1 MKKKLI
7 GAVEVSSCAV
17 KVVIGYVLDGE
28 VVVLNTVVSPLEEGA
43 VLDGDIHDFALV
55 SKTIASTIKEGTQ
68 SLSFSVQDWVMVLPP
83 IGFEVYE
90 HSQTTSVVSAVGRIA
105 KLDVENVLS
114 QVSKARTTDGSMI
127 VDILPDIYIL
137 DQGQTFPEPPIG
149 QISNSL
155 GIKVKLHVCPIHL
168 VNAYK
173 KVFMQAN
180 IRCNKIIVA
189 PYAGVE
195 VIKAEKNVPADFLL
209 IDLGA
214 RITSIHLIGQ
224 GGVVASTFMYQGTNH
239 IVDNISTTYGLNFK
253 SAQNLMEMYGFEHQ
267 SIRFDA
273 PLFSVVNENQN
284 QKNSYTVSHFRH
296 TMETLVQDYVQEIVH
311 SIEDLAKQTE
321 DVIMQLPIF
330 FIGGGVHLH
339 GLGDVIKEA
348 LPNNEVRMITPHV
361 LGARDSR
368 MTNVLGALKIFGMIH
383 PIEDIEEEKVEE
395 VNGKT
400 RKIKMHRENTL
411 DDLL

>member
-28 VVVLNTVVSPLEEGA
+28 VIVLNTVVSPLEEGA

-55 SKTIASTIKEGTQ
+55 SKTIASTLKEGTQ
-68 SLSFSVQDWVMVLPP
+68 SLPFPVQDWVMVLPP

-127 VDILPDIYIL
+127 VDILPDVYIL

-189 PYAGVE
+189 PYAGLE

-214 RITSIHLIGQ
+214 RITSIHLVGQ
-224 GGVVASTFMYQGTNH
+224 GSVVASTFMYQGINH
-239 IVDNISTTYGLNFK
+239 IVDKISTTYGLDFK
-253 SAQNLMEMYGFEHQ
+253 SAQNMMEMYGFDRQ

-284 QKNSYTVSHFRH
+284 QKNSYTAGHFRRS
-296 TMETLVQDYVQEIVH
+296 METIVQDYVQEIVH
-311 SIEDLAKQTE
+311 SMEDLAKQTE

-348 LPNNEVRMITPHV
+348 LPNNKIRMITPHV

-368 MTNVLGALKIFGMIH
+368 MTNVLGALKIFGMIQ
-383 PIEDIEEEKVEE
+383 PIEDIEEEEKVE

-400 RKIKMHRENTL
+400 RKIKMHRENAL

>member
-1 MKKKLI
+1 MKKKII
-7 GAVEVSSCAV
+7 GAIEVSSCAV
-17 KVVIGYVLDGE
+17 KLVIGYVLDGE
-28 VVVLNTVVSPLEEGA
+28 VIVLNTVRSPLEDGA

-55 SKTIASTIKEGTQ
+55 SKTIASTVKEGTQ
-68 SLSFSVQDWVMVLPP
+68 SLPFTVQDWVMVLPP

-127 VDILPDIYIL
+127 VDILPDAYIL

-155 GIKVKLHVCPIHL
+155 GIKVKLHVCPIHI

-189 PYAGVE
+189 PHAGLEIV
-195 VIKAEKNVPADFLL
+195 KLEKNIPLDFLL

-214 RITSIHLIGQ
+214 RMTSVHLVGQ
-224 GGVVASTFMYQGTNH
+224 GSVVASTFMYQGTNH
-239 IVDNISTTYGLNFK
+239 IVDKISSTYGLDFK
-253 SAQNLMEMYGFEHQ
+253 SAQNMMEMYGLDQQ

-284 QKNSYTVSHFRH
+284 QKNSYTVGHFRKS
-296 TMETLVQDYVQEIVH
+296 METFVQEYVQEIVH
-311 SIEDLAKQTE
+311 SMEELAKQTE
-321 DVIMQLPIF
+321 NVIMQLPVF

-339 GLGDVIKEA
+339 GLREVLKEA
-348 LPNNEVRMITPHV
+348 LATNSIRMVIPHSI
-361 LGARDSR
+361 GARDSQL
-368 MTNVLGALKIFGMIH
+368 TNVLGALKIFGMIQ
-383 PIEDIEEEKVEE
+383 PIEDIVEEEKEE
-395 VNGKT
+395 VNVKT
-400 RKIKMHRENTL
+400 RKIKMHRENAL

>member
-1 MKKKLI
+1 MKKKII

-17 KVVIGYVLDGE
+17 KLVIGYVLDGE
-28 VVVLNTVVSPLEEGA
+28 VIVLNTVVSPLEEGA

-55 SKTIASTIKEGTQ
+55 SKTIASTVKEGAQ
-68 SLSFSVQDWVMVLPP
+68 SLPFPVQDWVMVLPP

-127 VDILPDIYIL
+127 VDILPDAYIL

-155 GIKVKLHVCPIHL
+155 GIKVKLHVCPIHI

-180 IRCNKIIVA
+180 IRCNKMIVA
-189 PYAGVE
+189 PYAGLE
-195 VIKAEKNVPADFLL
+195 VVKAEKNIPADFLL

-214 RITSIHLIGQ
+214 RMTSIHLIGQ
-224 GGVVASTFMYQGTNH
+224 GSVVASTFMYQGANH
-239 IVDNISTTYGLNFK
+239 IVDKISSTYGLDFK
-253 SAQNLMEMYGFEHQ
+253 SAQDMMEMYGFDHQ

-273 PLFSVVNENQN
+273 PLFSVVNENQK
-284 QKNSYTVSHFRH
+284 QKNSYTVGHFRQS
-296 TMETLVQDYVQEIVH
+296 MESFVQDYVQEIVH
-311 SIEDLAKQTE
+311 SMEELAKQTE

-330 FIGGGVHLH
+330 FIGGGINLH
-339 GLGDVIKEA
+339 GLEDVLKEA
-348 LPNNEVRMITPHV
+348 LPNNTIRMITPHAI
-361 LGARDSR
+361 GARDSR
-368 MTNVLGALKIFGMIH
+368 MTNVLGALKIFGMIR
-383 PIEDIEEEKVEE
+383 PIEDIVEEEKVE

-400 RKIKMHRENTL
+400 RKIKMHRESAL